1 MRKAMTMLAVVLLTL
16 TGCQKL
22 NYSNTP
28 EIKMGESWSASFTAP
43 SYAQE
48 VRATIEPESCSVSA
62 YLVKESDAEAVGSAL
77 DMNKQPD
84 PKLVLAG
91 KTFKRNDSVQSFIL
105 EATIPAKTPYRLFIN
120 GGRQS
125 TKVKIKVAGK

>member
-28 EIKMGESWSASFTAP
+28 ELKLGEVWSASFSAP
-43 SYAQE
+43 TYAQE

-62 YLVKESDAEAVGSAL
+62 YLVKESDAEAVQSAL
-77 DMNKQPD
+77 DANKEPD

-91 KTFKRNDSVQSFIL
+91 KTFKRNDSRQDFVL

-120 GGRQS
+120 GGKQP
-125 TKVKIKVAGK
+125 TKVKTKVAGK